1 MNKLVYNNNATQ
13 TKSSLECEDR
23 KLNNIPV
30 DEAVKEFEKE
40 LLSYKKDVSKNCG
53 KPYDPDIL
61 NTDYLAYEKFSR
73 TKMFSD
79 ILAL

>member
-1 MNKLVYNNNATQ
+1 MNKLVYNNSATQ

-23 KLNNIPV
+23 KLNNISV

-53 KPYDPDIL
+53 KPYDPNIL
-61 NTDYLAYEKFSR
+61 NADYLAYEKFSK